1 MAAAH
6 KPISVTTIS
15 RDSNGNVT
23 VRVNSAIVFSGSVP
37 FNGSVSGT
45 IPAGATFKGRDS
57 NNNNLPDLLEREIRN
72 GSIKAQ

>member
-1 MAAAH
+1 MATAR
-6 KPISVTTIS
+6 KRISVTTVS

-23 VRVNSAIVFSGSVP
+23 VRVNSPLVFSGSVP

-57 NNNNLPDLLEREIRN
+57 NRNNLPDLLERQIRN
-72 GSIKAQ
+72 GSINAQ